1 MAIIDSVFNLSKKG
15 LKTTGQGIKKGA
27 EFTYNHREE
36 IKGSASGLVHGLTK
50 TLKSVYGATATK
62 EEIEARID
70 KLNKQS
76 IEYRNLINQLKE
88 KNRLGN
94 KNKKQILFDSLVTSS
109 ITGFT
114 YYNTNIIPDD
124 IQEAFEMAYPN
135 VAARQSLQ
143 DIIDNA
149 SIAEAEGYI
158 NGIKGKLFEIR
169 YTEHLNNSDILPYGF
184 HAEMAASVTNSGW
197 DIAIINDSTEKIAD
211 TLQLKATEQVSYIK
225 DALERYPDIDIVT
238 TNEVYNQLAMTEYAD
253 NVINSGI
260 SNSEITDAV
269 EEVFSNNNFDFDWCP
284 SIVSFLVI
292 GYSVSKKKH
301 LSEFE
306 KGKEFGGRMF
316 SSWIGYL
323 VGGTTTMLT
332 GGAWIAGIAAAMI
345 TNSTLEIGR
354 QKYKYIDSLDNS
366 IKDNDRIIKRL
377 KLRLAAL

>member
-50 TLKSVYGATATK
+50 TLKGVYGAIATK

-94 KNKKQILFDSLVTSS
+94 KNKKQILFDSLMTSS
-109 ITGFT
+109 LTGFT
-114 YYNTNIIPDD
+114 YYNTNVIPDD

-197 DIAIINDSTEKIAD
+197 DIAIINDSTERIAD
-211 TLQLKATEQVSYIK
+211 TLQLKATEQVSYVK